1 MIMNSQDEP
10 EEGAYPRVEAL
21 LEYVNETIAFN
32 KENSIYN
39 LPLDK
44 IRSELED
51 IKRLLAI
58 NQ

>member
-1 MIMNSQDEP
+1 MIANNQDEP

-44 IRSELED
+44 IRVELED